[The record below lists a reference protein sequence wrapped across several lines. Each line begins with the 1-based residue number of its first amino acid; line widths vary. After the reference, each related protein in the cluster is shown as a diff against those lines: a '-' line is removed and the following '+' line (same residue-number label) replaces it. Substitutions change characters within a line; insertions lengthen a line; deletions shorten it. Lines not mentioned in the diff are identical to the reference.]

1 MAVTKKKA
9 RKILSNCPPQESFW
23 VNNGPIIKNFS
34 VLYRELK
41 LMNPETFKHHVSREK
56 NDFSKWIKDCIG
68 DQALAI
74 ELKKTTGK
82 KTTVTK
88 LRTRLYMLKKVAR

>member
-23 VNNGPIIKNFS
+23 VNNGPIIKNLS
-34 VLYRELK
+34 ELYRELK
-41 LMNPETFKHHVSREK
+41 LMKPETFKHHVSREK
-56 NDFSKWIKDCIG
+56 NDCSRWIKDWIG